1 MQFFRLIA
9 AACLLLLVPGLTG
22 CGGGLELTRWSAI
35 QSYRSFE
42 HSLEDPARPALQPLE
57 ALLKKAAKLSRQ
69 NPDQAA
75 NLYLE
80 VAERTLAHSIEKG
93 DEARIY
99 RHATGH
105 ALALMHPA
113 KKKKAGKPTRYRI
126 SYAQG
131 KNLYNPGQFDSI
143 TFADACKVKNIK
155 LEAQEGIGAPMICRI
170 EHSAGRAKTHPFLH
184 PVGIDAAAT
193 ALVEFPTKGHA
204 RITLCDTS
212 RSDQR
217 YFRGAQRTLMANF
230 TSPLISATLRQ
241 QTSRLGWRGIRKPAE
256 FIDEMGLY
264 SIEIIDPMK
273 TPVVF
278 IHGLGS
284 KPATWIEPYN
294 ALLAEKWFRENF
306 QVYGFYY
313 PTGLPPMYPAAGL
326 RQGLEELHR
335 ELLSRGAADNADRIV
350 LVGHSLGGLITSFQI
365 RDFRGSSDELFTTP
379 IKDLPISDSS
389 RKAMHTMLEK
399 APPYFVKRVVFVAT
413 PHRGSELAN
422 NWLGRFVSGLA
433 QIPRDLLSFQIPE
446 VRRVLTSLG
455 RDLTG
460 GLDPL
465 TGVARLKAEN
475 PLLSFVL
482 KQEIVEGTSY
492 HSIIGDRGKGG
503 GKQRGDKPE
512 SSDGVVPYWSS
523 HLDGA
528 VSEKIVPSDHSA
540 HRHPEAIAELKRI
553 LREHLHL
560 MSAK

>member
-1 MQFFRLIA
+1 MQALRLITVT
-9 AACLLLLVPGLTG
+9 CILLIAPGLTG
-22 CGGGLELTRWSAI
+22 CGGELDLTRWSAI

-42 HSLEDPARPALQPLE
+42 RSLDEPGHSDLKPLE
-57 ALLKKAAKLSRQ
+57 AMLKKASKLSRQ
-69 NPDQAA
+69 DPDQAVD
-75 NLYLE
+75 LYLE

-93 DEARIY
+93 HEARIY

-105 ALALMHPA
+105 ALALMHTA
-113 KKKKAGKPTRYRI
+113 KNKKAGKPTRYRI

-131 KNLYNPGQFDSI
+131 KNLYKPQQFDSI

-170 EHSAGRAKTHPFLH
+170 DYSAARAKTHPFLH
-184 PVGIDAAAT
+184 PVGIDTAAT
-193 ALVEFPTKGHA
+193 ALVDFPAKGRAH
-204 RITLCDTS
+204 ITLCDTS
-212 RSDQR
+212 RSDQIH
-217 YFRGAQRTLMANF
+217 FRGGQRTLMANF
-230 TSPLISATLRQ
+230 TTPLISATLRQ
-241 QTSRLGWRGIRKPAE
+241 QTSRLGWRGVRKPAE

-294 ALLAEKWFRENF
+294 ALLAEKWFRENY

-335 ELLSRGAADNADRIV
+335 ELLSRGAADNAERIV

-365 RDFRGSSDELFTTP
+365 RDFRASPDELFTTS

-413 PHRGSELAN
+413 PHRGSEMAN

-446 VRRVLTSLG
+446 VRKVLTSLG

-460 GLDPL
+460 GHDPL
-465 TGVARLKAEN
+465 TGVARLKAGN

-482 KQEIVEGTSY
+482 KHKIVEGTSY

-503 GKQRGDKPE
+503 GTKRGDKPE

-553 LREHLHL
+553 LYEHLHPV
-560 MSAK
+560 SGK